1 MVARKKAKKVV
12 KKSASKSKGL
22 KKGAELVCEECGL
35 VLVVDD
41 VCGCDDYCD
50 VICCGEQML
59 VRR

>member
-1 MVARKKAKKVV
+1 MVAKKKAKKVV
-12 KKSASKSKGL
+12 KKSASKAKGL

-59 VRR
+59 VRC

>member
-1 MVARKKAKKVV
+1 MVAKKRAKKVV
-12 KKSASKSKGL
+12 KKSASKAKGL

-59 VRR
+59 VRC